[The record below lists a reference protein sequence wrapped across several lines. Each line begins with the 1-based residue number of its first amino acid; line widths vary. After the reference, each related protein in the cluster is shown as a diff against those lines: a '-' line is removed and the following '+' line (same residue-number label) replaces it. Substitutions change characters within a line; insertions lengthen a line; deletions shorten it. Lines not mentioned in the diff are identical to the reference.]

1 MNKYIL
7 DEKSYIDIKSNSLIV
22 KYSLKNE
29 KTYVQDDKVI
39 DIRKL
44 HKYIKSVIHKYNNII
59 FLMDF
64 SYKEMSLKEADM
76 IVLSI
81 KKMQNIR
88 ELKNIPKY
96 VLVVPGK
103 FYYERFVIA
112 SICLLNS
119 KSKEEKYNFLYDSI
133 CDYLDDR
140 VVKTNACGFE
150 NDKCIAKKDTN
161 CAMGCCHHYKN
172 KCFGILYKK
181 ELHLCEYQKDKRCTA
196 KCITCK
202 MYMCDALKKKGYNFT
217 TNNVITIK
225 RYFNILQKLVIIS
238 SFFTPKEKIIKRI
251 MLLSFER

>member
-1 MNKYIL
+1 MKKMERDISMNKYIL

-119 KSKEEKYNFLYDSI
+119 KSKEEKYNL
-133 CDYLDDR
+133 
-140 VVKTNACGFE
+140 T
-150 NDKCIAKKDTN
+150 
-161 CAMGCCHHYKN
+161 
-172 KCFGILYKK
+172 
-181 ELHLCEYQKDKRCTA
+181 TA
-196 KCITCK
+196 ST
-202 MYMCDALKKKGYNFT
+202 
-217 TNNVITIK
+217 
-225 RYFNILQKLVIIS
+225 
-238 SFFTPKEKIIKRI
+238 
-251 MLLSFER
+251 